1 MIPQNLHHVAV
12 SPGAGVPG
20 LGDGDFCQA
29 GLVAVMIGGIIRAG
43 GEKALLLAAGPFH
56 QAVAFIPPAVG
67 EIDIFAILGALLV
80 QRQGVA
86 GLYADAALGLAKLQ
100 LKNGELLVSTEN
112 KDYSISAEEKVA
124 CNYTGDDLT
133 IGFKASFLI
142 EILNNIPS
150 TEVVVELSDPTRAG
164 IIVPLENKENEDL
177 LMLLMPMMLSDF

>member
-1 MIPQNLHHVAV
+1 MRVKFDEPLTITGPYGDMEAKFQPCQYDDAPNNLLIMAHGFRGSMEGGGRAAYLSQMASMFVNVLRRV
-12 SPGAGVPG
+12 SV
-20 LGDGDFCQA
+20 F
-29 GLVAVMIGGIIRAG
+29 
-43 GEKALLLAAGPFH
+43 
-56 QAVAFIPPAVG
+56 
-67 EIDIFAILGALLV
+67 
-80 QRQGVA
+80 
-86 GLYADAALGLAKLQ
+86 ADAALGLAKLQ

-150 TEVVVELSDPTRAG
+150 TEVLVELSDPTRAG